1 MSNRDEIIDE
11 CDDGECPVSLTRSSM
26 TLPTHPSMKASTKA
40 SAHDT
45 CANRFS
51 SARPESVRK
60 PLRLG
65 SWNSHDGAPAAL
77 TRASTRLQRRHA
89 GDLSRP
95 PARRPR
101 ALSEPRRSR
110 HRCQCGFGGAQR
122 KPASA
127 RPSAPQR
134 AADAIVNA

>member
-1 MSNRDEIIDE
+1 MSNRDAILDE
-11 CDDGECPVSLTRSSM
+11 CDDAECPCEPTRSSM

-101 ALSEPRRSR
+101 DLPKPRRSR
-110 HRCQCGFGGAQR
+110 HWYQQRCGGTHR
-122 KPASA
+122 NTASA
-127 RPSAPQR
+127 RPTTESRTFHAH
-134 AADAIVNA
+134 